1 MAPTRKNTFLSIKQ
15 NLKSKTMTLNSEFV
29 DTRNNVTQC
38 TCEVP
43 VPGTLKQEGCLAWG
57 FKVSLGNIARFLCLL
72 GFVLFLKIF
81 FVVVL

>member
-1 MAPTRKNTFLSIKQ
+1 
-15 NLKSKTMTLNSEFV
+15 MTLNSEFV

-81 FVVVL
+81 LLLFCRKLSHVYECFAYIYDMCA